1 MELEP
6 HEGLENTIGLLHG
19 ATAAA
24 LLDTAMGCAISTMLP
39 AGQGAVTLDLKLTYL
54 RPLSVKSGTIS
65 AEGKVIKLGRQ
76 TSYAEGWV
84 RDAAGNLAVHATATF
99 SMVGDEPHARN
110 KMQLSC
116 EPQLL
121 LYDCKHIIG
130 PAMRYSR
137 EHKLETHAR
146 IVKKASVRLREKG
159 AHGIGVADLM
169 KDAGLTHGG
178 FYAHFDSR
186 EALVIEA
193 FAYAMDRST
202 ERWRRLAE
210 TMPPEKRMA
219 AIVESYLT
227 PLHRDDPGHG
237 CAVTALGAEIARESP
252 KTRKA
257 FAAKLEQ
264 MVDMLAE
271 QLPDVPRKA
280 ARKQALA
287 TLSTMVGTLVLA
299 RIAGSGELSDEILG
313 AGRDAA
319 LGRAAPARPR
329 RRSLELR
336 RVG

>member
-1 MELEP
+1 
-6 HEGLENTIGLLHG
+6 
-19 ATAAA
+19 
-24 LLDTAMGCAISTMLP
+24 
-39 AGQGAVTLDLKLTYL
+39 
-54 RPLSVKSGTIS
+54 
-65 AEGKVIKLGRQ
+65 
-76 TSYAEGWV
+76 
-84 RDAAGNLAVHATATF
+84 
-99 SMVGDEPHARN
+99 
-110 KMQLSC
+110 
-116 EPQLL
+116 
-121 LYDCKHIIG
+121 
-130 PAMRYSR
+130 MRYSR

-146 IVKKASVRLREKG
+146 IVKKASVRIREKG

-202 ERWRRLAE
+202 ERWRKLAE
-210 TMPPEKRMA
+210 TTPPEKRMA
-219 AIVESYLT
+219 TIVESYLT
-227 PLHRDDPGHG
+227 PQHRDDPGHG

-264 MVDMLAE
+264 MVEMLAE
-271 QLPDVPRKA
+271 QMPDVPRKA

-299 RIAGSGELSDEILG
+299 RIAGSGELSDEILD

-319 LGRAAPARPR
+319 LGRTASAKPAVKSRPR
-329 RRSLELR
+329 SN
-336 RVG
+336 